1 MVAESYQPVP
11 KYQVHCA
18 STTWMDF
25 GLIKRRISSSSRKVQ
40 AKSSTDSLR
49 KPPPST
55 YSSPLPQ
62 AQWSEIP
69 LPFRPK
75 DWVGQTHHNGHSHA
89 KESHLHPPAASI
101 SGQSLSRAS
110 PAATAPPSQKVRRR
124 PGALR
129 DLAQR
134 SITAT
139 ADGTDRDRTLL
150 HPQRSQQIDDYS
162 TIVDYSTIGDQSRS
176 SPRSI
181 SQPNTP
187 SHLQTRFEESQPV
200 PMPSLGIPRS
210 PTCPPTGRRRLHS
223 DSGVQD
229 DAFRNESDFRLFVE
243 ATAGLEPEQPPRSKP
258 ASSHY
263 PSHTFPLPQDRPSQ
277 PHDIVSPVAETPTT
291 LRALQGIAQM
301 PKSVSPPDRHRQHET
316 SPRDPIAFDL
326 SLHSAIPPSSRRRPP
341 PSESSSSTTFGG
353 VRDSPFSSDEDDD
366 EELPDYAAS
375 QAQAQAAQR
384 VEAARRAQELQRRWE
399 EGAKRRGF

>member
-1 MVAESYQPVP
+1 
-11 KYQVHCA
+11 
-18 STTWMDF
+18 MDF

-40 AKSSTDSLR
+40 AKSSTDSIR
-49 KPPPST
+49 KPSKAEPPST
-55 YSSPLPQ
+55 HSSPLPQ

-75 DWVGQTHHNGHSHA
+75 DWVGQTHHNGHFHA
-89 KESHLHPPAASI
+89 KESHPHPPATSI
-101 SGQSLSRAS
+101 SGQSLSRA
-110 PAATAPPSQKVRRR
+110 PPATAVAPPHKVRRR

-139 ADGTDRDRTLL
+139 ADGSDRDRTLL
-150 HPQRSQQIDDYS
+150 HPQRSHHIDDYG
-162 TIVDYSTIGDQSRS
+162 TIGDQSRS

-200 PMPSLGIPRS
+200 PTPSLGIPRS
-210 PTCPPTGRRRLHS
+210 PTCPPTGRRRMYS

-243 ATAGLEPEQPPRSKP
+243 ATAGLEPEQPPKSKP

-263 PSHTFPLPQDRPSQ
+263 PSDTFPPLQAPSSQ
-277 PHDIVSPVAETPTT
+277 LHDIVSPVAETPTT
-291 LRALQGIAQM
+291 LHALQGIAQM
-301 PKSVSPPDRHRQHET
+301 PKSVSPPRRHRQHET
-316 SPRDPIAFDL
+316 PSLDPIAFDL
-326 SLHSAIPPSSRRRPP
+326 SLHSAIPPSSRVRPP
-341 PSESSSSTTFGG
+341 TPRSSCSTFGG
-353 VRDSPFSSDEDDD
+353 GAGDSPFSSDEDDD

>member
-1 MVAESYQPVP
+1 M
-11 KYQVHCA
+11 
-18 STTWMDF
+18 TT
-25 GLIKRRISSSSRKVQ
+25 
-40 AKSSTDSLR
+40 
-49 KPPPST
+49 
-55 YSSPLPQ
+55 
-62 AQWSEIP
+62 
-69 LPFRPK
+69 
-75 DWVGQTHHNGHSHA
+75 
-89 KESHLHPPAASI
+89 
-101 SGQSLSRAS
+101 
-110 PAATAPPSQKVRRR
+110 
-124 PGALR
+124 
-129 DLAQR
+129 
-134 SITAT
+134 
-139 ADGTDRDRTLL
+139 
-150 HPQRSQQIDDYS
+150 
-162 TIVDYSTIGDQSRS
+162 SRS

-243 ATAGLEPEQPPRSKP
+243 ATAGLEPEQPPKSKP
-258 ASSHY
+258 DSSHY
-263 PSHTFPLPQDRPSQ
+263 PSHTFSPPQDRFSQ

-291 LRALQGIAQM
+291 LHALQGVAQM
-301 PKSVSPPDRHRQHET
+301 PKSVSPPRRHRQRET

-326 SLHSAIPPSSRRRPP
+326 SLHSAVPVSSRVRPLTP
-341 PSESSSSTTFGG
+341 GSSSSTTFGG
-353 VRDSPFSSDEDDD
+353 AGGDSPFSSDEDDD

-375 QAQAQAAQR
+375 QAQAQASQR

>member
-1 MVAESYQPVP
+1 MVAESYQPAY
-11 KYQVHCA
+11 KYPTHCA

-25 GLIKRRISSSSRKVQ
+25 GIIKRRISSSSRKVQ

-49 KPPPST
+49 KPSKAEPPST

-89 KESHLHPPAASI
+89 KESHFHPPAASI
-101 SGQSLSRAS
+101 SGQSLSRA
-110 PAATAPPSQKVRRR
+110 PPTVTVPPSQKVRRR

-139 ADGTDRDRTLL
+139 ADGSDRELTLL
-150 HPQRSQQIDDYS
+150 HPQRSQHIDDYS
-162 TIVDYSTIGDQSRS
+162 SIGDHSHSSLRS
-176 SPRSI
+176 M

-229 DAFRNESDFRLFVE
+229 DAFRTESDFRLFVE
-243 ATAGLEPEQPPRSKP
+243 ATAGLEPEQPPKSKP
-258 ASSHY
+258 DSSHY
-263 PSHTFPLPQDRPSQ
+263 ASHTLPPQERASQ
-277 PHDIVSPVAETPTT
+277 PYEIVSPVAETPST
-291 LRALQGIAQM
+291 LHALRGIAQM
-301 PKSVSPPDRHRQHET
+301 PKSVSPPRRRRQHEI

-326 SLHSAIPPSSRRRPP
+326 SLHSAVPPSSRLRPP
-341 PSESSSSTTFGG
+341 PLESSSTFGSG
-353 VRDSPFSSDEDDD
+353 ARDSPFSSDEDE

>member
-1 MVAESYQPVP
+1 
-11 KYQVHCA
+11 
-18 STTWMDF
+18 MDF
-25 GLIKRRISSSSRKVQ
+25 GSIKRKVSLSSRKLGSK
-40 AKSSTDSLR
+40 ASTDSIQKSSKAELE
-49 KPPPST
+49 PYNT

-75 DWVGQTHHNGHSHA
+75 DWVGQRHHNGPSHA
-89 KESHLHPPAASI
+89 KESHLRPPAASI
-101 SGQSLSRAS
+101 SGQSLSRTS
-110 PAATAPPSQKVRRR
+110 PAASVQPSQKIRRR

-139 ADGTDRDRTLL
+139 ADGSDGERALL
-150 HPQRSQQIDDYS
+150 HPQRNQHVDDYS
-162 TIVDYSTIGDQSRS
+162 TVSDQSRA

-187 SHLQTRFEESQPV
+187 SHLQTRFDESQPT

-210 PTCPPTGRRRLHS
+210 PICPPTGRRRMHS

-243 ATAGLEPEQPPRSKP
+243 ATAGLEPEQPPKP
-258 ASSHY
+258 KPDSLHY
-263 PSHTFPLPQDRPSQ
+263 PSDTSPHHYGPSQ
-277 PHDIVSPVAETPTT
+277 PYDIVSPTVETPTT
-291 LRALQGIAQM
+291 LHALQGIAQM
-301 PKSVSPPDRHRQHET
+301 PKSASPPHRRRPLET
-316 SPRDPIAFDL
+316 PPLDPIAFDL
-326 SLHSAIPPSSRRRPP
+326 SLHSGVPPSRSLRPP
-341 PSESSSSTTFGG
+341 TDSSSTFGG
-353 VRDSPFSSDEDDD
+353 VGESPLSSDED

-375 QAQAQAAQR
+375 QAQAQAQAAQR
-384 VEAARRAQELQRRWE
+384 VEAARRAQELQRRWQ